1 MSIYYLVYLIHVSAV
16 ILSVGGFV
24 VRGGLMLADSPLLN
38 AKPVRV
44 VPHIVDT
51 VLLASALWLAWM
63 IHQYPFVHHW
73 LTVKVVALVVYIL
86 LGMVALRRGPTKPV
100 RATAFVLALA
110 TAGFIVSVALAHH
123 PLGIF
128 SGL

>member
-16 ILSVGGFV
+16 VLSVGGFV

-38 AKPVRV
+38 ARLVRIL
-44 VPHIVDT
+44 PHVVDT
-51 VLLASALWLAWM
+51 VLLASALWLAWI

-73 LTVKVVALVVYIL
+73 LTVKVVALVIYIL

-100 RATAFVLALA
+100 RTTAFVLALA
-110 TAGFIVSVALAHH
+110 TAGFIVSVALSHH

-128 SGL
+128 SKL

>member
-1 MSIYYLVYLIHVSAV
+1 MSTYSLAYLIHVSAV